1 MFKRSKVATAALI
14 ALGGALSTAAVAQD
28 AARVEITGSR
38 ILSVNAESPA
48 PIQVLTAEDIAASGV
63 TNVQDLLLKNPTF
76 GVPTFSRTNSNFLTS
91 SAGVSTV
98 DLRNLGN
105 SRTLVLING
114 RRVVAGIPGESA
126 VDLNTIPTQ
135 FVERIELLTGGASS
149 TYGSDAVA
157 GVVNI
162 ILKKDYEGFN
172 VDYKYGASQKGD
184 DKRHDLALTWGATT
198 ANGKGNLMG
207 HFGYSRQ
214 GAVMSKDRSQTAI
227 DQVDLALLTGDP
239 ADFFTAQR
247 PFFSSFAPQGRVFY
261 GVPNPGFGLPF
272 PNDPATID
280 NRRFL
285 SASRT
290 FDAQGNLI
298 PFSTNGPAGDGVGAT
313 GFNRTQF
320 RTIAV
325 PTERFL
331 FASKGSYEFAP
342 DHRAFFEG
350 TYAASQTKSDLEP
363 YPLDSNDV
371 FPATGG
377 VLPAEFRVG
386 NQILANP
393 LIPAPL
399 LALMTDTDGDGLRD
413 YSFTRRMA
421 ELGNRGNVA
430 DRDTFRMIVG
440 LEGRVFKGWD
450 YQLFA
455 GYGATKES
463 QVSGG
468 QVNILNFRSALEAI
482 PDINDIDGDG
492 NTAEAI
498 CRDEQARALNVPCV
512 PANIFGFNA
521 ISPAAANYIQAPGLL
536 STFTTQKLLGGSIS
550 GEPFALP
557 AGPVGVAL
565 GFEYRDEFSRA
576 EFDPL
581 QQSGLNAGNAIP
593 RTEGRFDVQELF
605 AELRLPLLKNAP
617 FAKALNLTGA
627 VRGGKYST
635 VGNTLSWNAGFDWA
649 INDMFT
655 VRGTSALSTRAPN
668 INELYSPPSQDFPT
682 GLNDP
687 CVGVTATSTT
697 ASSVACRADPGV
709 AANIAVNG
717 AFTLNQADLQG
728 ISGFNRGNPN
738 LEEEKGKS
746 WTLGL
751 AFKPRGMGY
760 LDNFALTVDYFSIKI
775 DDAIVS
781 TPRQFILDQ
790 CYAGDA
796 SFCQFITR
804 RPTPVGSNSAG
815 SLEFIDS
822 GVTNSGGLVTE
833 GVDFTVNFADR
844 VGPGRLSAGL
854 SYTHLLEG
862 YEIPLPGAAKD
873 PFMGEIGAPRD
884 KFTLKLG
891 YTWNAF
897 SITTQ
902 ITHVAKSALDDQFLS
917 GFECSPGVACAPGS
931 VKVPARTYTDL
942 GLSYQL
948 NKTVQLYGGI
958 DNLFDTKPP
967 LLSSLPGGDTGTET
981 NAGTYD
987 PIGRRYYIGVRAQF

>member
-1 MFKRSKVATAALI
+1 MFKRSKVASAALI
-14 ALGGALSTAAVAQD
+14 ALGGVLAIPAVAQGD

-38 ILSVNAESPA
+38 ILSINAESPA

-91 SAGVSTV
+91 SAGVSTI
-98 DLRNLGN
+98 DLRNLGIA
-105 SRTLVLING
+105 RTLVLING

-172 VDYKYGASQKGD
+172 VDYKYGVSEKGD
-184 DKRHDLALTWGATT
+184 DKRHELALTWGATT

-207 HFGYSRQ
+207 HFGYSKQ

-227 DQVDLALLTGDP
+227 DQVDLGLLTGDP

-247 PFFSSFAPQGRVFY
+247 PFFSSFAPQGRFFHDTGSFTY
-261 GVPNPGFGLPF
+261 
-272 PNDPATID
+272 
-280 NRRFL
+280 
-285 SASRT
+285 
-290 FDAQGNLI
+290 DANGNVI
-298 PFSTNGPAGDGVGAT
+298 PWSTNGPLGDGVGAT
-313 GFNRTQF
+313 GFNRTAF

-350 TYAASQTKSDLEP
+350 TYAASQTKSVLEP
-363 YPLDSNDV
+363 YPLGAEDV
-371 FPATGG
+371 FPASGG
-377 VLPAEFRVG
+377 QVPAEFFVG
-386 NQILANP
+386 NQIVRNP
-393 LIPAPL
+393 IVPDALYNLIS
-399 LALMTDTDGDGLRD
+399 DTDGDGLRD
-413 YSFTRRMA
+413 YYFTRRMA

-440 LEGRVFKGWD
+440 LEGKLFRGWD
-450 YQLFA
+450 YSLYA

-463 QVSGG
+463 QTSSG
-468 QVNILNFRSALEAI
+468 QVNVLNFRNALESVA
-482 PDINDIDGDG
+482 DINDIDGDG
-492 NTAEAI
+492 NTTEAI
-498 CRDEQARALNVPCV
+498 CRDANARAQGCV
-512 PANIFGFNA
+512 PVNIFGFNA
-521 ISPAAANYIQAPGLL
+521 ISPAAAQYIQAPGLL
-536 STFTTQKLLGGSIS
+536 ATFTSQKLLGGSIS
-550 GEPFALP
+550 GEPFSLP
-557 AGPVGVAL
+557 AGPVGVAV
-565 GFEYRDEFSRA
+565 GFEYRDEFARS

-581 QQSGLNAGNAIP
+581 QQAGLNAGNAIP
-593 RTEGRFDVQELF
+593 RTEGSFDVKELF
-605 AELRLPLLKNAP
+605 AEIRLPLLKNAP

-635 VGNTLSWNAGFDWA
+635 VGDTLSWNAGLDWA
-649 INDMFT
+649 LNDMFT
-655 VRGTSALSTRAPN
+655 LRATSALSTRAPN
-668 INELYSPPSQDFPT
+668 INELFSPPSQDFPT

-687 CVGVTATSTT
+687 CTGVTATSTT
-697 ASSVACRADPGV
+697 PASAACRADPGV
-709 AANIAVNG
+709 AANIAANG
-717 AFTLNQADLQG
+717 VFTLNQADIQG

-738 LEEEKGKS
+738 LDEEKGKS

-760 LDNFALTVDYFSIKI
+760 LDNFALTVDYFNIKI
-775 DDAIVS
+775 DDAIVP

-796 SFCQFITR
+796 SFCQFIVR
-804 RPTPVGSNSAG
+804 RPAAVGANSAG

-822 GVTNSGGLVTE
+822 GVSNSGGLATE

-844 VGPGRLSAGL
+844 VGPGRLSAAL

-862 YEIPLPGAAKD
+862 YEIPLPGADKD

-891 YTWNAF
+891 YKWNAW

-902 ITHVAKSALDDQFLS
+902 ITHVAKSALDDQFLA
-917 GFECSPGVACAPGS
+917 GFDCSPGVPCAPGS
-931 VKVPARTYTDL
+931 IKVPAKTYTDL

-967 LLSSLPGGDTGTET
+967 LLSSMPGGDTGTET

-987 PIGRRYYIGVRAQF
+987 PIGRRYYVGVRAQF

>member
-1 MFKRSKVATAALI
+1 MFKRSKVASAALI
-14 ALGGALSTAAVAQD
+14 ALGGVLSTAAVAQD

-63 TNVQDLLLKNPTF
+63 TNVQDLLLKNPVF

-91 SAGVSTV
+91 GAGVSTI
-98 DLRNLGN
+98 DLRNLGIA
-105 SRTLVLING
+105 RTLVLING

-172 VDYKYGASQKGD
+172 IDYKYGASDKGD
-184 DKRHDLALTWGATT
+184 DKRHELALTWGATS
-198 ANGKGNLMG
+198 ANGKGNVMG
-207 HFGYSRQ
+207 HFGYSKQ
-214 GAVMSKDRSQTAI
+214 GAVFSADRSQTAI
-227 DQVDLALLTGDP
+227 DQISLGLLTGDP
-239 ADFFTAQR
+239 ADLLTAQR
-247 PFFSSFAPQGRVFY
+247 PFFSSFAPQGRFFHQ
-261 GVPNPGFGLPF
+261 VPNPNFGLP
-272 PNDPATID
+272 NAQGVID
-280 NRRFL
+280 TRQFL
-285 SASRT
+285 TRNVT
-290 FDAQGNLI
+290 FDAQGNVI
-298 PFSTNGPAGDGVGAT
+298 PFSTNGPLGDGVGAT
-313 GFNRTQF
+313 GFNRTAF

-331 FASKGSYEFAP
+331 FASKGNYEIAE

-350 TYAASQTKSDLEP
+350 TYAASQTKSRLEP
-363 YPLDSNDV
+363 FPLDSVDV

-377 VLPAEFRVG
+377 KLPAEFFVG
-386 NQILANP
+386 NQIVRNP
-393 LIPAPL
+393 LVPDSIYNL
-399 LALMTDTDGDGLRD
+399 LLDSDGDGLRD
-413 YSFTRRMA
+413 FSFTRRMA
-421 ELGNRGNVA
+421 EIGNRGNVA

-440 LEGRVFKGWD
+440 LEGRLFKGWD
-450 YQLFA
+450 YQLYA

-468 QVNILNFRSALEAI
+468 QVNVLNFRSALEAVA
-482 PDINDIDGDG
+482 DINDIDGDG
-492 NTAEAI
+492 NTTEPI
-498 CRDEQARALNVPCV
+498 CRDPQARAFNVPCV
-512 PANIFGFNA
+512 PVNIFGFNA

-536 STFTTQKLLGGSIS
+536 ATFTSQKLLGGSIS
-550 GEPFALP
+550 GEPFSMP
-557 AGPVGVAL
+557 AGPVGVAV
-565 GFEYRDEFSRA
+565 GFEYRDEFSRS

-581 QQSGLNAGNAIP
+581 QQAGLNAGNAIP
-593 RTEGRFDVQELF
+593 RTEGSFDVKELF
-605 AELRLPLLKNAP
+605 AEVRLPLLKNAP
-617 FAKALNLTGA
+617 FAKALNLTA
-627 VRGGKYST
+627 ALRGGKYST
-635 VGNTLSWNAGFDWA
+635 VGDTLSWNAGLDWA
-649 INDMFT
+649 LNDMFT
-655 VRGTSALSTRAPN
+655 LRGTAALSTRAPN
-668 INELYSPPSQDFPT
+668 INELFSPPSQDFPT

-687 CVGVTATSTT
+687 CTGVTATSTT
-697 ASSVACRADPGV
+697 ASSAACRADPGV
-709 AANIAVNG
+709 AANIAANG
-717 AFTLNQADLQG
+717 VFTLNQADVQG

-738 LEEEKGKS
+738 LGEEKGKS

-760 LDNFALTVDYFSIKI
+760 LDNFALTLDYFNIKI

-781 TPRQFILDQ
+781 TDRQFILDQ
-790 CYAGDA
+790 CYAGDT

-804 RPTPVGSNSAG
+804 RPTAVGANSAG

-822 GVTNSGGLVTE
+822 GVTNSGGLATE
-833 GVDFTVNFADR
+833 GVDLTVNFADR
-844 VGPGRLSAGL
+844 VGPGRLSAAL
-854 SYTHLLEG
+854 SYTHLLEA
-862 YEIPLPGAAKD
+862 YEIPLPGAD
-873 PFMGEIGAPRD
+873 RNPFMGEIGAPRD

-891 YTWNAF
+891 YKWNAW

-902 ITHVAKSALDDQFLS
+902 ITHIAKSALDDQFLA

-931 VKVPARTYTDL
+931 VKVPAKTYTDL

-987 PIGRRYYIGVRAQF
+987 PIGRRYYVGVRAQF